1 MIRGNVGDGH
11 FQPDPDGRR
20 SRLPGCVTAP
30 ADSGSSPRTWLGRLP
45 AAIVRYRWAMVAAW
59 AVIALLVLPLSRNIE
74 NRLEVAARMPAREA
88 SAVRAELEQRL
99 RSPFSDRVLLV
110 AQGVPGPRT
119 REGRAALESIVGG
132 IRNLPG
138 VAGTLS
144 SLDTN
149 NPLFVGVDGGML
161 VLVGLEAGSAPVE
174 SLLPSLRERTAGI
187 QRELRRKH
195 PLAWLGW
202 TGEAPLNAD
211 LRIASAADARLAEAR
226 VLPLTLLLLLF
237 AFGTVVASILP
248 VAVGVFAISLSLG
261 VAAWLAQYFT
271 ISILIQTLASMIGL
285 GLGIDYALLM
295 VSRFREALS
304 SGMSTDAAAEEAA
317 RRAGWTIFLSA
328 FPVSISF
335 AALLMVPLSEQRS
348 IGVAGLLV
356 TVFAW
361 ALSVTLLPA
370 VLALLGRKLDR
381 LRVRPD
387 KPGRAA
393 GGSKGWRAW
402 GRRVTSRPLLYLA
415 VTSAPLLLLAL
426 QGRRLDTTMPR
437 GDWLPRGTEAVEAYH
452 RLKEMGRANLVHALR
467 VILELPPGVTIESEA
482 GWAAATRLY
491 DKLASDSRVERVECV
506 VSLVRG
512 RDPKYLAMIPPGVRS
527 SLVSADG
534 CAALFEVIPSASLA
548 PAEQVALARVVRTW
562 GAERATGLP
571 GAKMRVGGQPAFD
584 ADYEDVVSEHFR
596 LVIGLVVGCT
606 FIALFAGF
614 RSLMIAVKAVLLN
627 LLSVGA
633 AFGALVLVFQEGFG
647 GRILGLVAEPTGSVF
662 PIIPVIV
669 FCIVFGLSMDYEV
682 ILVARVAE
690 ARRAGFDE
698 SHAIAEGLARSA
710 TVITNAAAIMIVV
723 FAGFTLGEFLPIKM
737 LGFALSVAVLVDA
750 IFVRMVIGPAL
761 LRLAGR
767 WNWWPGQLR

>member
-1 MIRGNVGDGH
+1 MIRGNVAENHPEPCGPG
-11 FQPDPDGRR
+11 PAPLGR
-20 SRLPGCVTAP
+20 VTP
-30 ADSGSSPRTWLGRLP
+30 PPTSGSPLRAFLGRWP
-45 AAIVRYRWAMVAAW
+45 AAIIRYRWAIVAAW
-59 AVIALLVLPLSRNIE
+59 CVAAALIIPNSRNIE
-74 NRLEVAARMPAREA
+74 NRLEVAARMPARQA
-88 SAVRAELEQRL
+88 SAVRTELEKRF
-99 RSPFSDRVLLV
+99 RSPFTDRVLLV
-110 AQGVPGPRT
+110 AQGIPGPRT
-119 REGRAALESIVGG
+119 REGRAALEAIVGG

-149 NPLFVGVDGGML
+149 NPLFVGKDGGGL
-161 VLVGLEAGSAPVE
+161 VIVGLDAGPAPVE
-174 SLLPSLRERTAGI
+174 SLLPRLRERTA
-187 QRELRRKH
+187 ELTAQLKKKY
-195 PLAWLGW
+195 PDVWLGW

-211 LRIASAADARLAEAR
+211 LRIASAADVRLAEAR
-226 VLPLTLLLLLF
+226 VLPLSLILLLF
-237 AFGTVVASILP
+237 AFGTVVASVLP
-248 VAVGVFAISLSLG
+248 VAMGVLAIAFSMG
-261 VAAWLAQYFT
+261 AAAWLAQYFT

-295 VSRFREALS
+295 VSRFREAS
-304 SGMSTDAAAEEAA
+304 TAMSTAAAAEEAA

-335 AALLMVPLSEQRS
+335 AALLMIPLSEQRS

-356 TVFAW
+356 TLFAL

-370 VLALLGRKLDR
+370 VLSLLGPNVDR
-381 LRVRPD
+381 LRIRPNR
-387 KPGRAA
+387 PARVAE
-393 GGSKGWRAW
+393 GSEGWRRW
-402 GRRVTSRPLLYLA
+402 GRRVTSRPLFAL
-415 VTSAPLLLLAL
+415 VITSAPLLLLAY

-437 GDWLPRGTEAVEAYH
+437 GDWLPRGTEAVEGYH
-452 RLKEMGRANLVHALR
+452 RLKGMGRANLVHAIR
-467 VILELPPGVTIESEA
+467 VVLDLPPGVTIESEA

-491 DKLASDSRVERVECV
+491 DKLAADKKVERVECL

-512 RDPKYLAMIPPGVRS
+512 RDPKYLALVPPGVRG
-527 SLVSADG
+527 SLLSTDG
-534 CAALFEVIPSASLA
+534 RAALFEVIPATRLA
-548 PAEQVALARVVRTW
+548 PAEQVELARVVRTW
-562 GAERATGLP
+562 NVERVTGLP
-571 GAKMRVGGQPAFD
+571 GTTMRVGGQPAFD
-584 ADYEDVVSEHFR
+584 ADYEDVVSEYFR

-606 FIALFAGF
+606 FFALFAGF

-633 AFGALVLVFQEGFG
+633 AFGALVLVFQEGWG
-647 GRILGLVAEPTGSVF
+647 ASLLGLDGPTGSVF

-698 SHAIAEGLARSA
+698 SPAIAEGLARSA

-723 FAGFTLGEFLPIKM
+723 FAGFTLGKFLPIKM

-750 IFVRMVIGPAL
+750 IAVRMVIGPAL

-767 WNWWPGQLR
+767 WNWWPGGLR

>member
-1 MIRGNVGDGH
+1 MT
-11 FQPDPDGRR
+11 PPSR
-20 SRLPGCVTAP
+20 SGSSRPAWLARLPGAV
-30 ADSGSSPRTWLGRLP
+30 
-45 AAIVRYRWAMVAAW
+45 VRYRWPIVAAW
-59 AVIALLVLPLSRNIE
+59 CVLAALVIPISRNIE

-88 SAVRAELEQRL
+88 SAVRAELEERF
-99 RSPFSDRVLLV
+99 RSPFTDRVLLV
-110 AQGVPGPRT
+110 VDGIPGPRT
-119 REGRAALESIVGG
+119 REGRAALEAIVGG

-149 NPLFVGVDGGML
+149 NPLFVGKNGGAL
-161 VLVGLEAGSAPVE
+161 VIIGLDAGSAPVE
-174 SLLPSLRERTAGI
+174 SLLPRLRQRTA
-187 QRELRRKH
+187 ELTAELEKKY
-195 PLAWLGW
+195 PDVWLGW

-211 LRIASAADARLAEAR
+211 LRIASAEDARLAEAR
-226 VLPLTLLLLLF
+226 VLPLSLVLLLF
-237 AFGTVVASILP
+237 AFGTVIASVLPIAIGIL
-248 VAVGVFAISLSLG
+248 AIAFSIGVS
-261 VAAWLAQYFT
+261 AWLAQFFT

-295 VSRFREALS
+295 VSRFRECLS
-304 SGMSTDAAAEEAA
+304 SRMSTAAAAEESA

-356 TVFAW
+356 TLFAW

-370 VLALLGRKLDR
+370 VLSLLGRNVDR
-381 LRVRPD
+381 LRIRPNR
-387 KPGRAA
+387 PCRAA
-393 GGSKGWRAW
+393 EGSEGWRRW
-402 GRRVTSRPLLYLA
+402 GHRVTSRPLVFLI

-437 GDWLPRGTEAVEAYH
+437 GNWLPRGTEAVEAYN
-452 RLKEMGRANLVHALR
+452 RLREMGRANLIHAIR
-467 VILELPPGVTIESEA
+467 VVLDLPPGVTIESPE
-482 GWAAATRLY
+482 GWAAASRLY
-491 DKLASDSRVERVECV
+491 DRLASDPRVERVECV

-512 RDPKYLAMIPPGVRS
+512 RDPKYLAIVPPGVRS

-534 CAALFEVIPSASLA
+534 NAALFEVIPSASLA
-548 PAEQVALARVVRTW
+548 PAEQVALARVIRTW
-562 GAERATGLP
+562 NVERVAGLP
-571 GAKMRVGGQPAFD
+571 GATMRVGGQPAFD

-606 FIALFAGF
+606 FVALFAGF

-633 AFGALVLVFQEGFG
+633 AFGALVLVFQEGWGASLFG
-647 GRILGLVAEPTGSVF
+647 LDGATGSVF

-690 ARRAGFDE
+690 ARRAGFEE
-698 SHAIAEGLARSA
+698 SPAIAEGLARSA

-767 WNWWPGQLR
+767 WNWWPGGLR